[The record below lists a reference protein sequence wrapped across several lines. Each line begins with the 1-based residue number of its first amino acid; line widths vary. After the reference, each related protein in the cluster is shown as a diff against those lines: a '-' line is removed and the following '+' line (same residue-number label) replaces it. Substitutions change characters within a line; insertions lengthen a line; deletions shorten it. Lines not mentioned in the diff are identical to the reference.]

1 MSHLIVG
8 TAGHIDHGK
17 TTLVRALT
25 GIDTD
30 RLKEEKERGITI
42 ELGFAHLDL
51 PGLPPVGIVDVPG
64 HEKFVHHMV
73 AGVAGIDLVLLVI
86 AADEGVMPQTREH
99 LDICR
104 LLGVGSGL
112 VVLTK
117 ADMVDAD
124 WLEMVTQ
131 DVSAFLTGSFLEGSP
146 ILAVSST
153 TGQGIPALRDAIAQA
168 LGRVPAR
175 PATGIAR
182 LPIDR
187 IFTMKGFGTVV
198 TGTLTA
204 GRLAVGES
212 VEVLPT
218 RLESK
223 IRGIQVYGKAVDAA
237 RAGQRT
243 AINLQGVEKSAV
255 ERGAVLSHPGLLEP
269 SFLMDAKLICLKTA
283 AKPLANR
290 TRVRLHLGTSEILAR
305 VILLGRAELAP
316 GEEAMVQFRLESPGV
331 ALPRDRFVIRG
342 YSPVVTLGGGE
353 LVDTRPSKHRQF
365 SQAALDHVAIMA
377 ESDPAQSVPLLVGET
392 GLAGAGREDLS
403 RRLNIETGTMH
414 NHLSALVKNGTLLE
428 IAGSPPLWVHREE
441 ADGFEERSLRIL
453 KDFHAT
459 EPLKPGLSKEELKS
473 KFPTAAPRVF
483 SSLIDLLAKRGKIV
497 VEQDLVRLKTH
508 RIELRVDQELVKG
521 KVEEVFIRA
530 GLQTPTLDAV
540 AQELRLDAKAVREA
554 IGLLLAGKK
563 LVKITE
569 EILMHEQSLAPL
581 RAKVGEFLK
590 GGAKM
595 GMPEFKEISG
605 VSRKYSVPL
614 LEYFDRSGLTIRVGD
629 QRVLRRSAGV

>member
-1 MSHLIVG
+1 VSHLIVG

-86 AADEGVMPQTREH
+86 AADEGIMPQTREH

-104 LLGVGSGL
+104 LLGVGAGL

-117 ADMVDAD
+117 ADLVEPE
-124 WLEMVTQ
+124 WLEMVGQ
-131 DVSAFLTGSFLEGSP
+131 EVAAFLAGSFLEGAP
-146 ILAVSST
+146 ILPVSST
-153 TGQGIPALRDAIAQA
+153 TGRGIPELRAAIAA
-168 LGRVPAR
+168 SLARVPPR
-175 PATGIAR
+175 PSTGIAR

-198 TGTLTA
+198 TGTLMA

-212 VEVLPT
+212 VEVLPQ

-223 IRGIQVYGKAVDAA
+223 IRGIQVYGRAVDSA

-243 AINLQGVEKSAV
+243 AINLQGVEKTAV
-255 ERGAVLSHPGLLEP
+255 ERGSVLTHPGLLAP
-269 SFLMDAKLICLKTA
+269 SFLMDARLTCLASA

-305 VILLGRAELAP
+305 VILLGRTELAP

-353 LVDTRPSKHRQF
+353 LVDTRPAKHRQF
-365 SQAALDHVAIMA
+365 SQSALDHVAIMA
-377 ESDPAQSVPLLVGET
+377 ESDPAQSVPLLVGEA
-392 GLAGAGREDLS
+392 GLGAAGREELS
-403 RRLNIETGTMH
+403 KRLNVDAGTMH
-414 NHLSALVKNGTLLE
+414 NHLVALVKKGTLLE
-428 IAGSPPLWVHREE
+428 IPGTPPLWVHREE
-441 ADGFEERSLRIL
+441 ADAFEERALRLL
-453 KDFHAT
+453 KAFHAA

-473 KFPTAAPRVF
+473 KFPSAAPRVF
-483 SSLIDLLAKRGKIV
+483 AALVERLSKRGAIV
-497 VEQDLVRLKTH
+497 LDQDLVRLKTH

-521 KVEEVFIRA
+521 RVDELFVRA

-540 AQELRLDAKAVREA
+540 AQELRLDGRAVREA
-554 IGLLLAGKK
+554 VGLLLAEKR

-569 EILMHEQSLAPL
+569 EILMHEQHLAPL
-581 RAKVGEFLK
+581 RAKVADYLK

-595 GMPEFKEISG
+595 GMPEFKEICG

-629 QRVLRRSAGV
+629 QRVLRRSAGA

>member
-86 AADEGVMPQTREH
+86 AADEGIMPQTREH

-104 LLGVGSGL
+104 LLGVGAGL

-117 ADMVDAD
+117 SDLVEPD
-124 WLEMVTQ
+124 WLEMVCQ
-131 DVSAFLTGSFLEGSP
+131 EVAAFLAGSFLEGSP
-146 ILAVSST
+146 ILPVSST
-153 TGQGIPALRDAIAQA
+153 TGQGIPELRGAIAQA

-175 PATGIAR
+175 ETTGIAR

-198 TGTLTA
+198 TGTLIS
-204 GRLAVGES
+204 GRLAVGEN
-212 VEVLPT
+212 VEVLPS
-218 RLESK
+218 RLESR
-223 IRGIQVYGKAVDAA
+223 IRGIQVYGRAVDAA

-269 SFLMDAKLICLKTA
+269 SFLMDARLTCLKSA

-305 VILLGRAELAP
+305 VILLGRTELAP

-365 SQAALDHVAIMA
+365 SQTALDHVAVMA
-377 ESDPAQSVPLLVGET
+377 ESDPAQSVPLLVGEA
-392 GLAGAGREDLS
+392 GLGGAGRGELS
-403 RRLNIETGTMH
+403 KRLNIDAGTMQ
-414 NHLSALVKNGTLLE
+414 NHLAALVKKGTLLE
-428 IAGSPPLWVHREE
+428 ISGTPPLWVHREE
-441 ADGFEERSLRIL
+441 ADGFEERALRML
-453 KDFHAT
+453 KDFHAA
-459 EPLKPGLSKEELKS
+459 EPLKPGFPKEELKS

-483 SSLIDLLAKRGKIV
+483 AALIEQLAQRGKLV
-497 VEQDLVRLKTH
+497 LEQDLVRLKTH

-521 KVEEVFIRA
+521 KVEEIFLRA
-530 GLQTPTLDAV
+530 GLQTPTVDAV
-540 AQELRLDAKAVREA
+540 TQELRLDAKATREA
-554 IGLLLAGKK
+554 VGLLLAAKK

-569 EILMHEQSLAPL
+569 EILVHEQNLAPL
-581 RAKVGEFLK
+581 RTRVSEFLK

-605 VSRKYSVPL
+605 VSRKYSVPI

-629 QRVLRRSAGV
+629 QRVLRRSAGA

>member
-1 MSHLIVG
+1 VSHLIVG

-51 PGLPPVGIVDVPG
+51 PGLPPIGIVDVPG

-73 AGVAGIDLVLLVI
+73 AGVAGIDLVLLVV
-86 AADEGVMPQTREH
+86 AADEGIMPQTREH

-104 LLGVGSGL
+104 LLGVGAGL

-117 ADMVDAD
+117 ADLVEPD
-124 WLEMVTQ
+124 WLEMVMQ
-131 DVSAFLTGSFLEGSP
+131 DVAAFMAGSFLEGAP
-146 ILAVSST
+146 VLPVSST
-153 TGQGIPALRDAIAQA
+153 TGRGIPELRTAIAAA
-168 LGRVPAR
+168 LARVPAR
-175 PATGIAR
+175 PTTGIAR

-198 TGTLTA
+198 TGTLMS
-204 GRLAVGES
+204 GRIAVGES
-212 VEVLPT
+212 VEVLPQ
-218 RLESK
+218 RLESRV
-223 IRGIQVYGKAVDAA
+223 RGIQVYGQAVDAA

-243 AINLQGVEKSAV
+243 AINLQGVEKSAL
-255 ERGAVLSHPGLLEP
+255 ERGAVLTHPGLLEP
-269 SFLMDAKLICLKTA
+269 TFLMDARLTCLASA

-305 VILLGRAELAP
+305 VILLGRSELAP
-316 GEEAMVQFRLESPGV
+316 GEEAMVQLRLESPGV
-331 ALPRDRFVIRG
+331 ALPRDRFVVRG

-353 LVDTRPSKHRQF
+353 LVDTRPTKHRQF
-365 SQAALDHVAIMA
+365 SRAALDHVAIMA
-377 ESDPAQSVPLLVGET
+377 ESDPTQSVPLLVGET
-392 GLAGAGREDLS
+392 GLGGATRDELS
-403 RRLNIETGTMH
+403 RRLNIESGTMH
-414 NHLSALVKNGTLLE
+414 NHLAALVKKGTLLE
-428 IAGSPPLWVHREE
+428 IAGTPALWVHREE
-441 ADGFEERSLRIL
+441 ADGFEERALRLL
-453 KDFHAT
+453 KDFHAA
-459 EPLKPGLSKEELKS
+459 EPLKPGLAKEELKS
-473 KFPTAAPRVF
+473 KFPAAAPRVF
-483 SSLIDLLAKRGKIV
+483 AALIELLSQRGKIV
-497 VEQDLVRLKTH
+497 LEQDLVRLKTH

-521 KVEEVFIRA
+521 RVEEIFARA
-530 GLQTPTLDAV
+530 GLQTPTLEAA

-554 IGLLLAGKK
+554 VGLLIAAKR

-569 EILMHEQSLAPL
+569 EILVHEANLAPL

-605 VSRKYSVPL
+605 VSRKYSVPI

-629 QRVLRRSAGV
+629 QRVLRKSSNV

>member
-86 AADEGVMPQTREH
+86 AADEGIMPQTREH

-104 LLGVGSGL
+104 LLGVGAGL
-112 VVLTK
+112 VVLSK
-117 ADMVDAD
+117 ADLVEPD
-124 WLEMVTQ
+124 WLEMVSQ
-131 DVSAFLTGSFLEGSP
+131 DVAAFLAGSFLEGSP
-146 ILAVSST
+146 LLPVSST
-153 TGQGIPALRDAIAQA
+153 TGAGIPELRAAITKL
-168 LGRVPAR
+168 LGVVPAR
-175 PATGIAR
+175 ATTGIAR
-182 LPIDR
+182 LPVDR
-187 IFTMKGFGTVV
+187 VFTMKGFGTVV
-198 TGTLTA
+198 TGTLIA
-204 GRLAVGES
+204 GQLRVGDT
-212 VEVLPT
+212 VEALPI
-218 RLESK
+218 RLESR
-223 IRGIQVYGKAVDAA
+223 IRGIQVYGRTVDTA

-243 AINLQGVEKSAV
+243 AINLQGVEKSAI
-255 ERGAVLSHPGLLEP
+255 ERGAVLTHPGLLEP
-269 SFLMDAKLICLKTA
+269 SFLMDARLTCLKSA

-305 VILLGRAELAP
+305 VILLGRTELLP

-353 LVDTRPSKHRQF
+353 LVDTRPAKHRQF
-365 SQAALDHVAIMA
+365 SQTALEHVSIMA
-377 ESDPAQSVPLLVGET
+377 ESDPAQAVPLLVRET
-392 GLAGAGREDLS
+392 GLGGAGREELS
-403 RRLNIETGTMH
+403 RRLNIETGSMH
-414 NHLSALVKNGTLLE
+414 NHLAALVRKGTLLE
-428 IAGSPPLWVHREE
+428 IAGTPPLWLHREE
-441 ADGFEERSLRIL
+441 ADGFEERVLGML
-453 KDFHAT
+453 KDFHAG
-459 EPLKPGLSKEELKS
+459 EPLKPGLPKEEIKS
-473 KFPTAAPRVF
+473 KFPAAAPRVF
-483 SSLIDLLAKRGKIV
+483 AALIDSLAKRGKLAL
-497 VEQDLVRLKTH
+497 EQDLVRLGTH
-508 RIELRVDQELVKG
+508 RIHLRVDQEQLKD
-521 KVEEVFIRA
+521 KVEAIFRRA
-530 GLQTPTLDAV
+530 GLQTPALDAV
-540 AQELRLDAKAVREA
+540 AQELRLDTKALRDA
-554 IGLLLAGKK
+554 TGLLLAGKK

-569 EILMHEQSLAPL
+569 EILMHEENLALL
-581 RAKVGEFLK
+581 RGKVSDFLK

-595 GMPEFKEISG
+595 GMADFKEISG

-629 QRVLRRSAGV
+629 QRVLRRSGGT

>member
-104 LLGVGSGL
+104 LLGVSAGL
-112 VVLTK
+112 VVLSK
-117 ADMVDAD
+117 SDMVEPD
-124 WLEMVTQ
+124 WLEMVGQ
-131 DVSAFLTGSFLEGSP
+131 EVAAFLAGSFLEGAP
-146 ILAVSST
+146 ILPVSST
-153 TGQGIPALRDAIAQA
+153 TGRGIPELRAAITSL
-168 LGRVPAR
+168 LGKVPDR
-175 PATGIAR
+175 PSSGIPR
-182 LPIDR
+182 LPVDR
-187 IFTMKGFGTVV
+187 VFTMKGFGTVV
-198 TGTLTA
+198 TGTLIA
-204 GRLAVGES
+204 GRLAVGDTVEALPAAFES
-212 VEVLPT
+212 
-218 RLESK
+218 R
-223 IRGIQVYGKAVDAA
+223 IRGLQVYGRPVEAA

-243 AINLQGVEKSAV
+243 AINLQGVEKSAI
-255 ERGAVLSHPGLLEP
+255 ERGSVLSRPGLLTP
-269 SFLMDAKLICLKTA
+269 SFLMDARLSCLASA

-290 TRVRLHLGTSEILAR
+290 TRVRLHIGTSEILAR
-305 VILLGRAELAP
+305 VILLGRTELAP
-316 GEEAMVQFRLESPGV
+316 GQEALVQFRLESPGV

-353 LVDTRPSKHRQF
+353 LVDTRPAKHRQF
-365 SQAALDHVAIMA
+365 SASALEHASIMGA
-377 ESDPAQSVPLLVGET
+377 SDPARAVPLLVQEA
-392 GLAGAGREDLS
+392 GLAGAGREELA
-403 RRLNIETGTMH
+403 RRLNIETGAMH
-414 NHLSALVKNGTLLE
+414 NHLAALVKEGTLIE
-428 IAGSPPLWVHREE
+428 VGGTPPLWLERAE
-441 ADGFEERSLRIL
+441 AEQFEKRALGLLR
-453 KDFHAT
+453 DFHAA
-459 EPLKPGLSKEELKS
+459 EPLRPGLPKEELKS

-483 SSLIDLLAKRGKIV
+483 TALVDLLAKRGRLV
-497 VEQDLVRLKTH
+497 LEQDLVRLATH
-508 RIELRVDQELVKG
+508 RVELRVDQEQLRN
-521 KVEEVFIRA
+521 KVEVVFRRS
-530 GLQTPTLDAV
+530 GLQTPALEAV
-540 AQELRLDAKAVREA
+540 AQELRVDARALRETV
-554 IGLLLAGKK
+554 GLLLSGKR

-569 EILMHEQSLAPL
+569 EILMHEENLAPL
-581 RAKVGEFLK
+581 RARVADYLK
-590 GGAKM
+590 GGARM
-595 GMPEFKEISG
+595 GMPEFKELSG

-629 QRVLRRSAGV
+629 QRVLRRSAGP

>member
-73 AGVAGIDLVLLVI
+73 AGAAGIDLVLLVI
-86 AADEGVMPQTREH
+86 AADEGIMPQTREH

-104 LLGVGSGL
+104 LLGVARGI

-117 ADMVDAD
+117 ADLVEPD
-124 WLEMVTQ
+124 WLEMVGQ
-131 DVSAFLTGSFLEGSP
+131 DVAAYLAGSFLEGAP
-146 ILAVSST
+146 VIPVSST
-153 TGQGIPALRDAIAQA
+153 TGRGIPELRAAIAA
-168 LGRVPAR
+168 VLAHPPAR
-175 PATGIAR
+175 EASGIPR

-187 IFTMKGFGTVV
+187 VFTMKGFGTVV
-198 TGTLTA
+198 TGTLIS
-204 GRLAVGES
+204 GRLGAGDT
-212 VEVLPT
+212 VEVLPA
-218 RLESK
+218 RIAAR
-223 IRGIQVYGKAVDAA
+223 IRGIQVYGKAVESAS
-237 RAGQRT
+237 AGQRS
-243 AINLQGVEKSAV
+243 AINLQGVEKSAI

-269 SFLMDAKLICLKTA
+269 SYLMDARLFCLKSN

-316 GEEAMVQFRLESPGV
+316 GEEAMVQLRLEEPGV

-353 LVDTRPSKHRQF
+353 LVDTRPAKHRQY
-365 SQAALDHVAIMA
+365 SAAALEHAETMA
-377 ESDPAQSVPLLVGET
+377 GSDPARAVPLLAREA
-392 GLAGAGREDLS
+392 GLEGVARDELA
-403 RRLNIETGTMH
+403 RRLNVETGAMQ
-414 NHLSALVKNGTLLE
+414 NHLAALVKRGELLE
-428 IAGSPPLWVHREE
+428 VPGSPPLWVQREAAE
-441 ADGFEERSLRIL
+441 QFEGRALGLL
-453 KDFHAT
+453 KDFHAA
-459 EPLKPGLSKEELKS
+459 EPLKPGLPKEELKS
-473 KFPTAAPRVF
+473 RFPAATPRVF
-483 SSLIDLLAKRGKIV
+483 AALLDLLAKRARVAI
-497 VEQDLVRLKTH
+497 EQDLVRLATH
-508 RIELRVDQELVKG
+508 RVQLRVDQEKVKCQ
-521 KVEEVFIRA
+521 VEEVFRRA
-530 GLQTPTLDAV
+530 GLQTPALDAV
-540 AQELRLDAKAVREA
+540 AQELRLDPRSLREA
-554 IGLLLAGKK
+554 LGLLIAEKK

-569 EILMHEQSLAPL
+569 EILMHERSLEPL
-581 RAKVGEFLK
+581 REKVVAFLK
-590 GGAKM
+590 GGAKL

-629 QRVLRRSAGV
+629 QRVLRKSAGG